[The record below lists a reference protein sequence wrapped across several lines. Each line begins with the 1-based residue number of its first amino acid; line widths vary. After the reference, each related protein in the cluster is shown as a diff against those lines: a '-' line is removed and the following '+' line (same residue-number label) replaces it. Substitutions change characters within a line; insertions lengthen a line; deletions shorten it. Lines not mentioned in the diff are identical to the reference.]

1 METIRFTP
9 QAPATPALW
18 PQNDSSRPVKRRIP
32 RSVDEPKSIGY
43 YLEGLRGIASRP
55 DREAVLREFFSKHSI
70 NSPFHSKNVILLL

>member
-43 YLEGLRGIASRP
+43 YLEGLRGIASHP
-55 DREAVLREFFSKHSI
+55 DREAVLREFFKETY
-70 NSPFHSKNVILLL
+70 V

>member
-9 QAPATPALW
+9 QAPAAPALW
-18 PQNDSSRPVKRRIP
+18 PQNDSSRPVKRRVP

-55 DREAVLREFFSKHSI
+55 DREAVLREFFKETY
-70 NSPFHSKNVILLL
+70 V